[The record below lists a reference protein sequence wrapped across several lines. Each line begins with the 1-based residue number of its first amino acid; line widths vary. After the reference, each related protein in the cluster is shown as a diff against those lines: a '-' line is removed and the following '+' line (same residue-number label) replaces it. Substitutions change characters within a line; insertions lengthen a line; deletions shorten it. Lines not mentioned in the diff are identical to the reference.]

1 MRRRLLL
8 KLVALAPLVTWPFHV
23 KESSGQTNAKRVL
36 PRARVR
42 PSDPGWPIAGQW
54 AQLDRDVEGRL
65 LKPVSPFLN
74 CSASAGHSDCATGRY
89 PQPIRIRCLRAR
101 D

>member
-8 KLVALAPLVTWPFHV
+8 KLAALSPLVTWSLHF
-23 KESSGQTNAKRVL
+23 KGSSGYTNPKRVL

-42 PSDPGWPIAGQW
+42 PSDPGWPRVAQW

-65 LKPVSPFLN
+65 LKPVSPFLK
-74 CSASAGHSDCATGRY
+74 CSESADHSECVAAIQRVHNPYFIGDE
-89 PQPIRIRCLRAR
+89 PS
-101 D
+101 